1 MTDNIDSLVLEHLR
15 AIRAGQDGLDE
26 RLGRVESRLTN
37 LEVTTAGLRRD
48 LAHMYAEV
56 VEQNAGYDALPAC
69 VERIER
75 RLEIR
80 ED

>member
-15 AIRAGQDGLDE
+15 AITAGQDGLDE

-48 LAHMYAEV
+48 LAHMDAEV
-56 VEQNAGYDALPAC
+56 VEQNAGYDALRAR